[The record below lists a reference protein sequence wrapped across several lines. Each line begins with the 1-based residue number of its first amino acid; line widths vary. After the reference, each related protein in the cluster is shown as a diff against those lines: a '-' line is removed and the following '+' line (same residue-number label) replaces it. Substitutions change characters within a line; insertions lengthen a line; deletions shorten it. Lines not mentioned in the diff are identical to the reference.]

1 MSEYLGGC
9 YITMGCVSEDH
20 LNCQQENIPQQ
31 KIYLDDF
38 RIGKYEVTQAQWAE
52 LIIEERRLGH
62 GFGQGNDHPVYAV
75 SWFDAVTFCNRLSQR
90 EGLRPAYYEDSDFTK
105 VYDSLNEGSGRVY
118 WDFSA
123 NGYRLPTESEWEYA
137 ARGGRLSQGYN
148 YSGSDSIGEVAWYTK
163 NSNSQSHP
171 VGKKKSNE
179 LELYDMSG
187 NVLEW
192 CWDSYQYG
200 YSVKDKSQRNPTGP
214 EFDRRHIVRGGTW
227 GGMAK
232 GCTVTKTDYFYS
244 NHRSNAI
251 GFRIARSF

>member
-1 MSEYLGGC
+1 MACCSGSGS
-9 YITMGCVSEDH
+9 IPKNNNFI
-20 LNCQQENIPQQ
+20 LNSQHTGVLNS
-31 KIYLDDF
+31 Y
-38 RIGKYEVTQAQWAE
+38 
-52 LIIEERRLGH
+52 EERRLGH

-171 VGKKKSNE
+171 VGKKS
-179 LELYDMSG
+179 LTS
-187 NVLEW
+187 
-192 CWDSYQYG
+192 
-200 YSVKDKSQRNPTGP
+200 
-214 EFDRRHIVRGGTW
+214 
-227 GGMAK
+227 
-232 GCTVTKTDYFYS
+232 
-244 NHRSNAI
+244 
-251 GFRIARSF
+251 